1 VHKTGDGNDGKT
13 NSKLKLAYMGTPDF
27 SIPALT
33 ALIKS
38 KYDIRA
44 VYTQPPRPAGR
55 GQRIQK
61 TPVHNFADEKG
72 IPVRTPISLKTKE
85 AQILFSELDLDVVV
99 VAAYGLI
106 LPIEILEIPRLG
118 CINIHASLLPRW
130 RGAAPIQRAIMAG
143 DNETGVCI
151 MLMNAGLDTGPVLSS
166 ERTKITQDTTATSL
180 HDTLASLGAALIGPT
195 INAYAEGLISPITQ
209 KDEAAVYA
217 TKLSKKDEHLNWS
230 KSAPELVRVIRA
242 LAPSP
247 GAWSLINGHR
257 VKVYSAE
264 VIDTNEN
271 NHQAGEVL
279 SNDLII
285 ACGRGILK
293 IKEVKKPGKNIMPT
307 LDYLRGN
314 PVKIGDLL
322 E

>member
-1 VHKTGDGNDGKT
+1 VHKFGAGSQGKK
-13 NSKLKLAYMGTPDF
+13 NSKLRLAYMGTPNF
-27 SIPALT
+27 SIPALA
-33 ALIKS
+33 ALIES
-38 KYDIRA
+38 KYDICS

-55 GQRIQK
+55 GQKIQK
-61 TPVHNFADEKG
+61 TPIHNFAEQKG
-72 IPVRTPISLKTKE
+72 IPVRTPNSLKTKE
-85 AQILFSELDLDVVV
+85 EQIRFSNLDLDVVV

-106 LPIEILEIPRLG
+106 LPIEILEMPRLG

-143 DNETGVCI
+143 DDETGVCI

-166 ERTKITQDTTATSL
+166 EKIRITDHTTVTSL
-180 HDTLASLGAALIGPT
+180 HDDLASIGAALIGPT
-195 INAYAEGLISPITQ
+195 IDAYAEGSISPITQ
-209 KDEAAVYA
+209 TNEDAVYA
-217 TKLSKKDEHLNWS
+217 EKLSKKDQHLNWS

-247 GAWSLINGHR
+247 GAWSLINKHK
-257 VKVYSAE
+257 VKIYSAE
-264 VIDTNEN
+264 VVDTTDTS
-271 NHQAGEVL
+271 HQAGKVL
-279 SNDLII
+279 SDDLII
-285 ACGRGILK
+285 ACGRGTLK